1 MKTTNN
7 EIKIIQILLASN
19 DYISTYEIATLI
31 GISRR
36 SVREEINN
44 VKNILKELEIHFT
57 SKPNKGYII
66 DEKTPEIINKL
77 QEIINKNENDDAYAL
92 VPNIPHDRVNYIL
105 KLLAQ
110 SDKYIKMDDI
120 ADDLLVS
127 RATIANDLINVK
139 KELSRYNI
147 HIIHK
152 PNYGIKLNINELERR
167 RIIADLV
174 FASMTQREVF
184 YDFLDTYLDTSDR
197 EIIEIIK
204 NNNLYISDLSLADI
218 LINYSISIAR
228 NMAGHPL
235 DTVFE
240 DFEIFKNTKEYHTV
254 LDLSRVA
261 KEHFDVDFNDSE
273 KSFLTLMLICK
284 GSTHDKIY
292 QEDQI
297 TSKLTHTIL
306 DDIYSSTLI
315 YIDNRYYD
323 RLSLYIQTALLRQK
337 YQEKIRNP
345 LYDQIQDDMPF
356 AYYLTKI
363 VNKRIKE
370 YTDTPLSRSEI
381 TSFTIFFNNII
392 TDHTDH
398 RKKVLLIN
406 CMGNFASNYN
416 TNMLEKDLSNDL
428 IIQKCISYPELLK
441 EDLSNYDLI
450 ISNAPIHKNYDIPV
464 INTNY
469 IITMDDIIFIKSKL
483 TYYFNEE
490 NLVYYF
496 HPELFEHS
504 VSAKTKKGI
513 STVLYQTLCKIY
525 LLMKSSVK
533 ANFTNKNKYS
543 LHSFNNSI
551 GLLKLN
557 TPINSN
563 TNNIILTF
571 KEPVN
576 YDDQEFQVLIVFS
589 SYDQNNIMYDTLY
602 NTLKKISE
610 DNTLI
615 ESLIKCES
623 YTEFLSIL
631 INNK

>member
-19 DYISTYEIATLI
+19 DYISTYKIATLI

-77 QEIINKNENDDAYAL
+77 QEIINKNENDDAYAQI
-92 VPNIPHDRVNYIL
+92 PNIPHDRINYIL

-120 ADDLLVS
+120 ADELLVS

-139 KELSRYNI
+139 KELSRYNV

-174 FASMTQREVF
+174 FAGMTQRKVF
-184 YDFLDTYLDTSDR
+184 YDFLDTYLDSSDR
-197 EIIEIIK
+197 LIIEIIK
-204 NNNLYISDLSLADI
+204 KNNISISDLSLADI

-235 DTVFE
+235 DTIFE
-240 DFEIFKNTKEYHTV
+240 DAESFKNTNEYQAV
-254 LDLSRVA
+254 LDLSQLA
-261 KEHFDVDFNDSE
+261 EEHFNVIFNDSE
-273 KSFLTLMLICK
+273 KDFLTIMIICK
-284 GSTHDKIY
+284 GSTNNKIY
-292 QEDQI
+292 HEELA
-297 TSKLTHTIL
+297 TSKLTQIIL
-306 DDIYSSTLI
+306 DDIYNSTLI
-315 YIDNRYYD
+315 HIDNRYYN
-323 RLSLYIQTALLRQK
+323 RLALYVQTALLRQK
-337 YQEKIRNP
+337 YQGKIRNP
-345 LYDQIQDDMPF
+345 LYDKIQDDMPF

-363 VNKRIKE
+363 VAKRIKE
-370 YTDTPLSRSEI
+370 YTGTPLSRSEI
-381 TSFTIFFNNII
+381 SAFTIFFNNII
-392 TDHTDH
+392 TEHTDH
-398 RKKVLLIN
+398 RKKALLVN

-416 TNMLEKDLSNDL
+416 MNILEKNLLNDLS
-428 IIQKCISYPELLK
+428 IQKCISYPELSK
-441 EDLSNYDLI
+441 ENLNNYDLI
-450 ISNAPIHKNYDIPV
+450 ISNTPIHKHYDIPI
-464 INTNY
+464 INVNY

-483 TYYFNEE
+483 AYYFNEE
-490 NLVYYF
+490 NMVYYF
-496 HPELFEHS
+496 HPELFEHGLS
-504 VSAKTKKGI
+504 LKTKKGI
-513 STVLYQTLCKIY
+513 STMLYQTLCKIY
-525 LLMKSSVK
+525 PQMKSSIK
-533 ANFTNKNKYS
+533 TNFTNKNKYS

-551 GLLKLN
+551 GLLKMN
-557 TPINSN
+557 TPINPN
-563 TNNIILTF
+563 NNNIILTF
-571 KEPVN
+571 KKPVT
-576 YDDQEFQVLIVFS
+576 YDEQEFQILIVFS
-589 SYDQNNIMYDTLY
+589 SYDQDNIMYDTLY

-610 DNTLI
+610 NDTLI
-615 ESLIKCES
+615 ESLTNSES